1 LELEII
7 LREKKGER
15 IKRVSSSKF
24 KVSSAALKSGL
35 VLGTW
40 NLELY

>member
-1 LELEII
+1 
-7 LREKKGER
+7 LREKKEER

-35 VLGTW
+35 GT
-40 NLELY
+40 